1 MIDTL
6 DQILL
11 CDNVTKAFHENYRNP
26 EFRKW
31 ILSVLPEVAECYNLK
46 QDNPWHIYNCMDH
59 ILHSVEEINKQS
71 KDLDPNT
78 RRMLAYTMFLHDI
91 GKPQCYLR
99 RYSKLYGREIDSF
112 FDHNV
117 ESEKI
122 AKRVLPSFG
131 FNKQEQD
138 IIGLL
143 VHEHDIFM
151 YITKEDDGN
160 RYHKVLTNKLIQSYV
175 NQYNSIGDGKEIMQY
190 LVMVG
195 RADSLA
201 QNPEMTKKALEL
213 LHIIEGMPIICNERK

>member
-1 MIDTL
+1 MLNTL

-46 QDNPWHIYNCMDH
+46 QDNPWHIYNCIEH
-59 ILHSVEEINKQS
+59 ILHSVEEINKQTKDFNS
-71 KDLDPNT
+71 KT

-112 FDHNV
+112 FDHNIA
-117 ESEKI
+117 SEKI
-122 AKRVLPSFG
+122 AGRVLPQFG
-131 FNKQEQD
+131 FDKKEQD
-138 IIGLL
+138 IIKLL

-151 YITKEDDGN
+151 YITIKDDGN
-160 RYHKVLTNKLIQSYV
+160 RFHKVLTKELIQNYI
-175 NQYNSIGDGKEIMQY
+175 NQYNAVGDGKELMQW
-190 LVMVG
+190 LIMVG
-195 RADSLA
+195 RSDNLA
-201 QNPEMTKKALEL
+201 QNPAMTNNALKLLDIIQGMSIITNEKK
-213 LHIIEGMPIICNERK
+213 